1 LHKATCWII
10 RGARFGWQPADWRRF
25 TVDPRCS
32 IGVLHCPGRYFVR
45 ARPPHAVPLTQTRDD
60 AIKDPDTRG
69 VPGQTFVQP
78 DHHHPAAIRA
88 LAVELLEFVDELL
101 LVVGWREAR
110 KVKAGNVVE
119 VHRVRHRRERRPL
132 IE

>member
-1 LHKATCWII
+1 MNRRDT
-10 RGARFGWQPADWRRF
+10 WRR
-25 TVDPRCS
+25 S
-32 IGVLHCPGRYFVR
+32 H
-45 ARPPHAVPLTQTRDD
+45 
-60 AIKDPDTRG
+60 
-69 VPGQTFVQP
+69 
-78 DHHHPAAIRA
+78 A